1 MKQVIEIINKLE
13 NTSGTNAPT
22 IDAARSDIKG
32 QNLQT
37 QQAGVSFADNVISL
51 FKALNVSYEIKKEN
65 SKEESPYDP
74 EFVKKIVERSENVK
88 RGNVVEYTPELKRQW
103 FGK

>member
-1 MKQVIEIINKLE
+1 MNTIIVHADSK
-13 NTSGTNAPT
+13 
-22 IDAARSDIKG
+22 
-32 QNLQT
+32 
-37 QQAGVSFADNVISL
+37 VSKALVAI

-74 EFVKKIVERSENVK
+74 ELVNKIVERSENVK
-88 RGNVVEYTPELKRQW
+88 RGNVFEYTPELKRQW

>member
-1 MKQVIEIINKLE
+1 MNTIIVHADSK
-13 NTSGTNAPT
+13 
-22 IDAARSDIKG
+22 
-32 QNLQT
+32 
-37 QQAGVSFADNVISL
+37 VSKALVAI
-51 FKALNVSYEIKKEN
+51 FKALNVSYEIKNEN